1 MKNEKYHTVRIG
13 LRYNRKNFIKMV
25 EDAINRTSDAY
36 SIETPSFS
44 AANVIIVTVFD
55 RLRSHKVVVPV
66 FCSHWNKVLKDDIN
80 LQETTCLSVLE
91 AFSASQKIVNNS
103 YIFIL

>member
-1 MKNEKYHTVRIG
+1 
-13 LRYNRKNFIKMV
+13 MV

-66 FCSHWNKVLKDDIN
+66 FCSH
-80 LQETTCLSVLE
+80 
-91 AFSASQKIVNNS
+91 
-103 YIFIL
+103 